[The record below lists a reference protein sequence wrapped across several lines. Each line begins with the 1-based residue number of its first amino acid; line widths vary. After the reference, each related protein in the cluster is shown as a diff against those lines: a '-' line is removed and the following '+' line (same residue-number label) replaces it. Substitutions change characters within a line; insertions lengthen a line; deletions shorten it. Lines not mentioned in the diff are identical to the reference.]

1 MEIIELLKLMVTKG
15 ASDLHLTTASPPIL
29 RIDGELVPAD
39 HIEPVTGQDSE
50 NIFEQITR
58 PEQRELFNRRLEL
71 DFAYSVPGLA
81 RFRVNTMRQRGTL
94 SHVFRLVPHQIPS
107 IEALGLPQICK
118 ELIKKSHGLILVT
131 GATGTGKSTTLAA
144 MVNYLNQTATRNV
157 ITIEDPIEFLF
168 QNQKCIIRQRDI
180 GDDTRSFADAL
191 IFALRHDP
199 DVIVVG
205 EMRDLATIS
214 AALSAAETGHLVLA
228 TLHTIDAV
236 QTIDRII
243 DVFPHE
249 QQRQIRMQLSQVLEA
264 VISQKLLPRIG
275 GGRILA
281 PEVIVANNLIKRL
294 ILEAKSD
301 EISINMEGSTL
312 EGMVTMEQ
320 SLADLVNKKLITLD
334 DAILRSNNPVKLK
347 RFLEY

>member
-1 MEIIELLKLMVTKG
+1 MDITELLKLMVTKG
-15 ASDLHLTTASPPIL
+15 ASDLHLTTASPPIF
-29 RIDGELVPAD
+29 RIDGELVPMD
-39 HIEPVTGQDSE
+39 HLSPITNRDAE

-58 PEQRELFNRRLEL
+58 PEQRETFNKRLEL

-81 RFRVNTMRQRGTL
+81 RFRVNTMRQRGSL
-94 SHVFRLVPHQIPS
+94 SHVFRSVPHDIPS
-107 IEALGLPQICK
+107 FEELGLPKICK
-118 ELIKKSHGLILVT
+118 ELVMKSHGLILVT

-144 MVNYLNQTATRNV
+144 MINYLNQTVRRNV

-168 QNQKCIIRQRDI
+168 QNRKCIIRQRDL

-191 IFALRHDP
+191 VFALRHDP

-205 EMRDLATIS
+205 EMRDLQTIS

-275 GGRILA
+275 GGRVVA
-281 PEVIVANNLIKRL
+281 TEVIVANNLIRRL
-294 ILEAKSD
+294 ILEAKSYD
-301 EISINMEGSTL
+301 IPVNMEGSRL

-320 SLADLVNKKLITLD
+320 ALAELVNKKLVTKEE
-334 DAILRSNNPVKLK
+334 ASLRCNDPVRLK
-347 RFLEY
+347 KFLEN